1 MTGQRESEEKKSG
14 FNANQLVTVSDL
26 ENFKTDLLTEL
37 RKIIR
42 SPADQSIKK
51 WLKSLEVRKLLE
63 ISAGKLQ
70 SMRKSGT
77 IKYTKIGGCLYYDRE
92 DIQSMF
98 ERNKV
103 SK

>member
-1 MTGQRESEEKKSG
+1 MSGQKESEEKKSG

-26 ENFKTDLLTEL
+26 KRFKADLLAEL
-37 RKIIR
+37 RKLVR
-42 SPADQSIKK
+42 PPSDQSIKK

-77 IKYTKIGGCLYYDRE
+77 IKYIKIGGCLYYDRE

-98 ERNKV
+98 EKNKV
-103 SK
+103 SG